1 MTLKVP
7 KNIIVTSKYT
17 SGKEYVVKSSSTEYK
32 GYYYEMNG
40 KTFAGKQFDINA
52 PELEKVTS
60 SNLNLLLLRASTFLY
75 GKLSNRSIPID
86 PIKPQSYIFN
96 PTKEDYDKG
105 FATRYFYKKINIS
118 PSVFKEIS
126 KETFDEFKTNSL
138 YLTTSLKYIFG
149 ASADQNKYDS
159 VELEQAE
166 RKMPGIKAFLE
177 TQ

>member
-17 SGKEYVVKSSSTEYK
+17 SGGEYIIKSSYTEYK

-40 KTFAGKQFDINA
+40 KVFAGKEFDINA
-52 PELEKVTS
+52 PELEKITS
-60 SNLNLLLLRASTFLY
+60 SNLNLLLLRASTFIY
-75 GKLSNRSIPID
+75 GKLSNQNIPID
-86 PIKPQSYIFN
+86 PAKPQSSIFN

-105 FATRYFYKKINIS
+105 FATRYFYKKINVI
-118 PSVFKEIS
+118 PSIFKEIS

-149 ASADQNKYDS
+149 DSADQNKYNS
-159 VELEQAE
+159 IELEQAE